1 MKKSKF
7 EKLIKETQE
16 NLAKILENVH
26 ELNSNIKPGT
36 YYKDRLGSFYST
48 LNEMQTVIADINR
61 GAIDQSRPEFEV
73 FGLNQ
78 IVDLEDDE

>member
-16 NLAKILENVH
+16 NLTKMLENVH

-36 YYKDRLGSFYST
+36 YYKDRLGCFYST
-48 LNEMQTVIADINR
+48 LNEMQTTIAEIGRN
-61 GAIDQSRPEFEV
+61 AMDQARPEFEV

-78 IVDLEDDE
+78 IVELEDDE

>member
-16 NLAKILENVH
+16 NLAKMLENVH

-36 YYKDRLGSFYST
+36 YYKDRLGGFYST
-48 LNEMQTVIADINR
+48 LNEMQTTIADINR
-61 GAIDQSRPEFEV
+61 GVIDQARPEFEV

-78 IVDLEDDE
+78 IVELEDDE

>member
-16 NLAKILENVH
+16 NLAKMLENVH

-36 YYKDRLGSFYST
+36 YYKDRLGCFYST
-48 LNEMQTVIADINR
+48 LNEMQTTIADINR
-61 GAIDQSRPEFEV
+61 GVIDQARPEFEV

-78 IVDLEDDE
+78 IVELEDDE

>member
-16 NLAKILENVH
+16 NLTKMLENVH

-36 YYKDRLGSFYST
+36 YYKDRLGGFYST

-78 IVDLEDDE
+78 IVELEDDE